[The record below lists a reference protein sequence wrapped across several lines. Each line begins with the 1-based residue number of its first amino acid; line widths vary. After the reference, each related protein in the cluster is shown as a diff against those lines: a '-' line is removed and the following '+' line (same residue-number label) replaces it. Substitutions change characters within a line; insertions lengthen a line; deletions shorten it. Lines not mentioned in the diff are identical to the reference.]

1 MYSYV
6 VVVSDNNFSVALGP
20 KGVRNASADELI
32 WSETGDHAN
41 RKMKKT
47 QMIVFVGGVDLSVT
61 RLTTKEDNH
70 SLTADNDQ
78 QDTDEESAVHDAF
91 EDVQADVEAAIVDGV
106 GNLYPNEGVQAQ
118 GGHLVLLVL
127 ALVTN
132 DGLA

>member
-1 MYSYV
+1 
-6 VVVSDNNFSVALGP
+6 
-20 KGVRNASADELI
+20 
-32 WSETGDHAN
+32 
-41 RKMKKT
+41 
-47 QMIVFVGGVDLSVT
+47 MIVFVGGVDLSVT